1 MTPPRRPRFVW
12 DTSALIAAWVERY
25 PIDVIP
31 PLWEKFAAAI
41 DAGEMVAPEEVA
53 VELEKRSK
61 DLLEFLKPHETF
73 FVPTDATVI
82 AEATAILAAHP
93 KLVMERKRA
102 YAADPFVIAT
112 AKIIGVTVVT
122 EEGRGSPAKPK
133 ITDVCDAYG
142 IAHIGVLDFIRKA
155 GWKF

>member
-1 MTPPRRPRFVW
+1 MNPPGPHFVW

-31 PLWEKFAAAI
+31 LLWEKFAASI
-41 DAGEMVAPEEVA
+41 EAGEMVAPEEVR

-61 DLLEFLKPHETF
+61 DLLDFLKPHETF
-73 FVPTDATVI
+73 FVPTDDKI
-82 AEATAILAAHP
+82 IGEASGILAAHP

-122 EEGRGSPAKPK
+122 EEGRGPPAKPK
-133 ITDVCDAYG
+133 ITDVCEAYG
-142 IAHIGVLDFIRKA
+142 IEYIGVLDLIRKV